1 MKKATLIGLIGV
13 IVITLIN
20 LYYVI
25 ANLISEYSVPI
36 QYIIPNILSFMGWCG
51 LVYFFF
57 ELYKK
62 QK

>member
-13 IVITLIN
+13 IVVALVN
-20 LYYVI
+20 LYYLI
-25 ANLISEYSVPI
+25 RNLTSDWEVPAE
-36 QYIIPNILSFMGWCG
+36 YIIPNILSIVGWCG

-57 ELYKK
+57 ELYKR

>member
-1 MKKATLIGLIGV
+1 MKKATLVGLIGV
-13 IVITLIN
+13 VIITLIS

-25 ANLISEYSVPI
+25 TNLTAEHPVPI
-36 QYIIPNILSFMGWCG
+36 KYIIPNIISLVGWCG
-51 LVYFFF
+51 LVYFFV